1 MISATKVG
9 IKAPMEKVKLT
20 IRGRVQGVFFRAN
33 TQKEAVRLGLTGWV
47 RNTPDGGVEA
57 EAEGG
62 REALEAFVAWCRRG
76 PEHAAVD
83 RLDAAWGPAEGQHR
97 GFQIRY

>member
-1 MISATKVG
+1 
-9 IKAPMEKVKLT
+9 MEKVRLA

-33 TQKEAVRLGLTGWV
+33 TQREALRLGLTGWV

-57 EAEGG
+57 EAEGA

-76 PEHAAVD
+76 PEHAVVD
-83 RLDAAWGPAEGQHR
+83 RLDAAWGRAEGLHR